1 MNSENGEY
9 KFSLKYMRRF
19 KMHLLKRLLLIG
31 AVLMFAFSL
40 GLAGCKKEGPA
51 ERLGKKLD
59 KAAEKAEKKLDDL
72 KEDK

>member
-1 MNSENGEY
+1 
-9 KFSLKYMRRF
+9 
-19 KMHLLKRLLLIG
+19 MHLLKRFVLIATALLF
-31 AVLMFAFSL
+31 VFSL

>member
-1 MNSENGEY
+1 
-9 KFSLKYMRRF
+9 
-19 KMHLLKRLLLIG
+19 MHLLKRLLLIG
-31 AVLMFAFSL
+31 AVLPFAFSL

-59 KAAEKAEKKLDDL
+59 NAAEKAGKKLDDL